1 MKQNVFASTKV
12 QLKAYSKRD
21 LIELYDVSW
30 KVLKVWLKPYEQ
42 EIGPRVGHFYT
53 PKQAKVI
60 LDKLGIPEVIVVNKG
75 LNSLNAQFLYI
86 SGSIFGR

>member
-1 MKQNVFASTKV
+1 MAQSAIIKPKI

-30 KVLKVWLKPYEQ
+30 KVLKVWLKPHEQ

-53 PKQAKVI
+53 PKQAKII
-60 LDKLGIPEVIVVNKG
+60 LDKLGIPEVID
-75 LNSLNAQFLYI
+75 LQ
-86 SGSIFGR
+86 